1 MNNNRSFFAA
11 LIIVALA
18 APAAALLF
26 VVALVVWL
34 AEMMGSILYPCL
46 IVGAFMAL
54 VALLL
59 YKVTLRDALRDI
71 DERFGA
77 IYELTRIV
85 REGVDWIV
93 GLLFPIIN
101 KRG

>member
-1 MNNNRSFFAA
+1 MRERRFSFAA

-59 YKVTLRDALRDI
+59 YKITLRDALREI